1 MTQFP
6 ADLVPMPSPFS
17 PSSLGAA
24 AMLIAEAR
32 S

>member
-1 MTQFP
+1 MTQLP
-6 ADLVPMPSPFS
+6 ADLLPMPSPFS

-24 AMLIAEAR
+24 AMLTPEAR